1 MCPAASIASL
11 KAILSAMAK
20 VLNSATMREGA
31 PARAISAATLCA
43 AVGVGRLVRTIG
55 AAFTTSV
62 TLAMLFRPAPLSAS
76 IRSGA
81 TS

>member
-1 MCPAASIASL
+1 MANV
-11 KAILSAMAK
+11 LS
-20 VLNSATMREGA
+20 SATMREGA
-31 PARAISAATLCA
+31 PDRAISAATLCPA
-43 AVGVGRLVRTIG
+43 AGVGRLVRTIG

-62 TLAMLFRPAPLSAS
+62 TLAIAFRPAPPRAS